1 MRGARK
7 AAEMHSILFII
18 VGIVTALAVV
28 LIGALKWGDKPKKV
42 SKWEKAEIMK
52 QLLARADQESAVS
65 TIGSIPTGSH
75 RLVPASFPSGGAP
88 KKRAGRV
95 QSSEPAVSALRRNT
109 PASLKPN
116 PSDAEIEEQIRKR
129 AYELYQRHGGVGGNA
144 ADDWA
149 QAKKEVLRH
158 KARAGAS
165 S

>member
-1 MRGARK
+1 
-7 AAEMHSILFII
+7 MHSILFIS
-18 VGIVTALAVV
+18 VGIVTALAVILFV
-28 LIGALKWGDKPKKV
+28 ALKWGGKPQKV

-65 TIGSIPTGSH
+65 TIGSISTGSH
-75 RLVPASFPSGGAP
+75 RLVPASSPPGGAS
-88 KKRAGRV
+88 KRRDGRV
-95 QSSEPAVSALRRNT
+95 QSSEPAISAPGKNT

-116 PSDAEIEEQIRKR
+116 PTDAEIEEQIRQR
-129 AYELYQRHGGVGGNA
+129 AYELYQRHGGVGGNP

>member
-1 MRGARK
+1 
-7 AAEMHSILFII
+7 MHSILFIS
-18 VGIVTALAVV
+18 VGIVTAMAVV
-28 LIGALKWGDKPKKV
+28 LIVALKWGNRPKKV

-52 QLLARADQESAVS
+52 QLLARADEESAVS

-75 RLVPASFPSGGAP
+75 RLVPASSPPGGAS
-88 KKRAGRV
+88 KRRAGRV
-95 QSSEPAVSALRRNT
+95 QSSEPAVSAPGKNM

-116 PSDAEIEEQIRKR
+116 PTDAEIEEQIRQR

>member
-1 MRGARK
+1 
-7 AAEMHSILFII
+7 MHNILFISA
-18 VGIVTALAVV
+18 GIVTALAVI
-28 LIGALKWGDKPKKV
+28 LIVALKWGDKPKKV

-52 QLLARADQESAVS
+52 QLLARADQENTVS

-75 RLVPASFPSGGAP
+75 RLEPASSPPGGAP
-88 KKRAGRV
+88 KRRDGRV
-95 QSSEPAVSALRRNT
+95 QSSAPAVSAPGKNT
-109 PASLKPN
+109 PTSLKPN
-116 PSDAEIEEQIRKR
+116 PSDAEIEEQIRQR

-158 KARAGAS
+158 KARAASAS

>member
-1 MRGARK
+1 
-7 AAEMHSILFII
+7 MHSILFIS
-18 VGIVTALAVV
+18 VGIVAALAVV
-28 LIGALKWGDKPKKV
+28 VIVVRNLGDKPKKV

-75 RLVPASFPSGGAP
+75 RLVPASSPPGGAS
-88 KKRAGRV
+88 KRRDGRV
-95 QSSEPAVSALRRNT
+95 QSSAPAVSALGQNKRV
-109 PASLKPN
+109 SLKPN
-116 PSDAEIEEQIRKR
+116 PTDAEIEEQIRQR

-149 QAKKEVLRH
+149 QAKREVLRH
-158 KARAGAS
+158 KARAAS